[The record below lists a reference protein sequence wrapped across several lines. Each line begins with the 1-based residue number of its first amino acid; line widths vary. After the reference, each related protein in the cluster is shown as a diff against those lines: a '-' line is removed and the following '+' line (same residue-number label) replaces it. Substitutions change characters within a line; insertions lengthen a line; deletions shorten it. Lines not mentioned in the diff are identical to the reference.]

1 MIVVVLMTTK
11 SSSAVLPI
19 SQMPICMDAMIKHP
33 AQAIPLPL
41 TAGAAVQNRYKI
53 LTVLTLII
61 LIGKMA
67 ELYLQLQ
74 KEQIKTLPIPKLTLT
89 ALQVAV
95 KLPLVIP

>member
-11 SSSAVLPI
+11 SLSAVLPI

-41 TAGAAVQNRYKI
+41 TAGAVVQNRYKI

-67 ELYLQLQ
+67 ELYLKLQ
-74 KEQIKTLPIPKLTLT
+74 PEQKTTLPIPKFTLT
-89 ALQVAV
+89 VLQAAV
-95 KLPLVIP
+95 KLLLVIP

>member
-1 MIVVVLMTTK
+1 MTTK
-11 SSSAVLPI
+11 SLSAVLPI
-19 SQMPICMDAMIKHP
+19 LQMPICMDAMIKHP

-41 TAGAAVQNRYKI
+41 TAGATAQNRYKI

-61 LIGKMA
+61 LIGKMT

-89 ALQVAV
+89 VLQAAV

>member
-1 MIVVVLMTTK
+1 
-11 SSSAVLPI
+11 
-19 SQMPICMDAMIKHP
+19 MPICMDAMIKHP
-33 AQAIPLPL
+33 AQAISLPVA
-41 TAGAAVQNRYKI
+41 AGATAQNRYKI

-61 LIGKMA
+61 LTGKMA